1 MPMEVMRLFLSPIR
15 FNTHQRNNYDA
26 WLSFFSIFV
35 KLAKKIPVK
44 TGII

>member
-15 FNTHQRNNYDA
+15 FNTRQRNNYNA
-26 WLSFFSIFV
+26 CLNFFSILV
-35 KLAKKIPVK
+35 KPAKKIPVK